1 MAKKTTE
8 RKSSAPKRKVAKKK
22 ATKKKTPSTKN
33 TWGNR
38 ISDDEGEKLYKLWA
52 DTYRGKEGFAGL
64 AREVKRRRTSISQ
77 YAKRHGW
84 EGRYLKMLE
93 RRERKVDDAL
103 VERHVEKAQLIERMA
118 GSAVRA
124 LYKEQYIPD
133 ENAPGGQRKVL
144 ILKAD
149 ATISD
154 VVRLMRYEDE
164 LRDKFPKPPDEAT
177 STVPEEVVRSVLGEL
192 NLIGPKGLE
201 ALGKLI
207 VEKGH
212 RLDRER
218 QPDDGEDHTTTTD

>member
-1 MAKKTTE
+1 MAKK
-8 RKSSAPKRKVAKKK
+8 KPKKK
-22 ATKKKTPSTKN
+22 PLRKAAGKKNS
-33 TWGNR
+33 WGNR

-84 EGRYLKMLE
+84 EARYLKMLE

-124 LYKEQYIPD
+124 LYNETYIPD
-133 ENAPGGQRKVL
+133 KDAPGGQRKVL

-164 LRDKFPKPPDEAT
+164 LRDKFPTPPDEAT
-177 STVPEEVVRSVLGEL
+177 STVPQEVVRSVLGEL
-192 NLIGPKGLE
+192 TLIGPKGLE

-207 VEKGH
+207 VEKGR

-218 QPDDGEDHTTTTD
+218 QPDDGEDHTTLTD

>member
-1 MAKKTTE
+1 M
-8 RKSSAPKRKVAKKK
+8 
-22 ATKKKTPSTKN
+22 TKKKPKKKPLRKAAGKKN
-33 TWGNR
+33 SWGNR

-64 AREVKRRRTSISQ
+64 ARQVKRRRTSISN

-84 EGRYLKMLE
+84 ETRYLKMLE

-103 VERHVEKAQLIERMA
+103 VERHVEKAQLIERMV

-124 LYKEQYIPD
+124 LYEEQYIPD
-133 ENAPGGQRKVL
+133 KDAPRGQRKVL

-177 STVPEEVVRSVLGEL
+177 STVPQEVVRSVLGEL

-207 VEKGH
+207 VEKAH

-218 QPDDGEDHTTTTD
+218 QPDDGEDYTSSTD